1 MTEKRSVKTWE
12 ELTLADHFIFK
23 KFMMNEEICKEV
35 LSEIL
40 GKEVVKI
47 KYFDYEKTVEA
58 RYDAKGIRMDVYIR
72 GENEVYNV
80 EIQNELSYDIPK
92 RCRYYHDLIDL
103 DLLEKGMDYEQLC
116 HSYVIFICTFDYF
129 GQGQYKYTFRN
140 RCEEVEGLS
149 FGDLSTSI
157 ILNTKGVEGNVSD
170 KLKIFLKSIEGVFS
184 NDAFSA
190 RIKEEYEEIK
200 KSGKWR
206 KEYMWMDLELRDQ
219 HKRGYE
225 EGLSEGHQKGTLQ
238 TTVKFYLEN
247 IISLDNA
254 LEMTGL
260 TELRHASML
269 TLSGGET
276 QRVFLAQ
283 VFAQD
288 PQVLILDEPANHLDL
303 KYQKHIFSLIQEW
316 LKEPGRAVL
325 SVVHDLS
332 LARRYGSHAIL
343 MDHGKSVSR
352 GPIDEVMTSGNLE
365 QVYGMNVYA
374 WMQEMLGQWQ

>member
-1 MTEKRSVKTWE
+1 MLQGEHITVRYGSFAVVEDLSFHLGEGEWLMLAGPNGAGKS
-12 ELTLADHFIFK
+12 TLIETIAQGVPYTGMIRWNGEDIRNLKGSRFAQRIG
-23 KFMMNEEICKEV
+23 V
-35 LSEIL
+35 LSQKNNVGYAYTVE
-40 GKEVVKI
+40 EVVSLG
-47 KYFDYEKTVEA
+47 
-58 RYDAKGIRMDVYIR
+58 RYAYKAGLFSGKDDR
-72 GENEVYNV
+72 G
-80 EIQNELSYDIPK
+80 K
-92 RCRYYHDLIDL
+92 A
-103 DLLEKGMDYEQLC
+103 
-116 HSYVIFICTFDYF
+116 
-129 GQGQYKYTFRN
+129 
-140 RCEEVEGLS
+140 EVE
-149 FGDLSTSI
+149 
-157 ILNTKGVEGNVSD
+157 K
-170 KLKIFLKSIEGVFS
+170 
-184 NDAFSA
+184 
-190 RIKEEYEEIK
+190 
-200 KSGKWR
+200 
-206 KEYMWMDLELRDQ
+206 
-219 HKRGYE
+219 
-225 EGLSEGHQKGTLQ
+225 
-238 TTVKFYLEN
+238 
-247 IISLDNA
+247 A

-343 MDHGKSVSR
+343 MDHGKSVSQ

>member
-1 MTEKRSVKTWE
+1 MLQGEHITVRYGSCAVVDDLSFHLGEGEWLMLAGPNGAGKS
-12 ELTLADHFIFK
+12 TLIETIAQGVPYTGMIRWNGEDIRNLKGSRFAQRIG
-23 KFMMNEEICKEV
+23 V
-35 LSEIL
+35 LSQKNNVGYAYTVE
-40 GKEVVKI
+40 EVVSLG
-47 KYFDYEKTVEA
+47 
-58 RYDAKGIRMDVYIR
+58 RYAYKAGLFSGKDDR
-72 GENEVYNV
+72 G
-80 EIQNELSYDIPK
+80 K
-92 RCRYYHDLIDL
+92 A
-103 DLLEKGMDYEQLC
+103 
-116 HSYVIFICTFDYF
+116 
-129 GQGQYKYTFRN
+129 
-140 RCEEVEGLS
+140 EVE
-149 FGDLSTSI
+149 
-157 ILNTKGVEGNVSD
+157 K
-170 KLKIFLKSIEGVFS
+170 
-184 NDAFSA
+184 
-190 RIKEEYEEIK
+190 
-200 KSGKWR
+200 
-206 KEYMWMDLELRDQ
+206 
-219 HKRGYE
+219 
-225 EGLSEGHQKGTLQ
+225 
-238 TTVKFYLEN
+238 
-247 IISLDNA
+247 A

-303 KYQKHIFSLIQEW
+303 KYQKHIFSLILEW

-343 MDHGKSVSR
+343 MDHGKSVSQ